1 MSYQQYPGAG
11 GYPAQYPGAQ
21 PQPSGGTA
29 ITAGV
34 LAVLGG
40 LWHLVSL
47 VGSIVIMTG
56 AGAVPFV
63 IISAVLSAAISGC
76 LITGGIL
83 LFLKKPAGRLST
95 IIGSGLAI
103 LMYVASAVFVLAAP
117 RSAGVAV
124 GGGVAVLVF
133 SAPAIATLVLAIVK
147 PTARWV
153 GKVEPV
159 APLTP
164 PGYPPQQ
171 YPGQQYSQPGQQYPP
186 SPPYGQ
192 QYPPPPPQGQ
202 QYPPQNW

>member
-1 MSYQQYPGAG
+1 MSYQQYPGTG

-21 PQPSGGTA
+21 PRPSGGTA

-40 LWHLVSL
+40 LWHLLGL
-47 VGSIVIMTG
+47 VRSVAYITG
-56 AGAVPFV
+56 ARAVPFDG
-63 IISAVLSAAISGC
+63 IISAVLSAAVSGC

-103 LMYVASAVFVLAAP
+103 LLYVASVVLPIASWSAA
-117 RSAGVAV
+117 SLFGVPALLF
-124 GGGVAVLVF
+124 GG
-133 SAPAIATLVLAIVK
+133 PAIATLVLAIVK

-153 GKVEPV
+153 GQAEPV

-192 QYPPPPPQGQ
+192 QQYPPSPPQGQ